1 MKTKKFKVLLCL
13 VCLLVPLLLPVE
25 GLAKE
30 IKSLVN
36 EQKVIQEEYLP
47 LPGNSTNPYGGTDY
61 YIDATLGNDENTGNS
76 KEQPWQNVTRAN
88 KVTFQ
93 AGDRILLKNG
103 EEWQDQ
109 QLWPKG
115 SGEEGKPITIDCYG
129 DADLGRPYIATNGNV
144 ENPVNYVAGTFKKD
158 KDKVGLTGA
167 VVLRNQQ
174 YWEIHNLELS
184 NDDDFNE
191 DINVSAKIKSVVRDG
206 ISVSINADK
215 FAPEETNRI
224 MHGIKITNCYIHD
237 IDGPTDWQQIHYGGI
252 VFQVF
257 GEKSYKEYDEGQYYF
272 KDIVIENNLFK
283 KTELHAIE
291 FAFNW
296 FYDRNYESGEYDE
309 TGKFHE
315 GWEQLWVRNRDL
327 YSRDVKITNNYCED
341 IGQGAIQLANTKDM
355 VVEYNEVN
363 GFLQRYHAVS
373 CGLYLWAGA
382 DTVMQYN
389 EVYDGPWDEYDGTP
403 WDLEYTNFNVTYQYN
418 YSHDNAAGW
427 MAYMGNSSNSIA
439 RYNLS
444 VNDNGVIMKNMLSTN
459 YSPTFITNNI
469 FVYDAEKM
477 DWFHDEVFK
486 DKVYFMNNV
495 FYNTSTT
502 TPTKWYRK
510 NGALN
515 HAVFSNN
522 AFFET
527 GGEHSPQEPNDPKK
541 ITANPQFVGNPLNY
555 KQGNGVQNISN
566 SAAIFKLKETSP
578 LIDAGRYHRSL
589 GTTDFFETQL
599 YYGTAPDIGIHE
611 YIQGEKVENPIDD
624 QPIEI
629 ENHREKENIDYKKPN
644 TANYT
649 HPHNNYYYSAD
660 NLVDHDTTT
669 RWAAPDPEL
678 MTEGYPIKIEI
689 DFEKNTKFDEVYL
702 DEFSDS
708 GTNLRI
714 QSFEL
719 QKLTRDGEWETFTKR
734 DDGMGHDLTLN
745 DFGEIESAKLRLLIT
760 SQKPTEYYTPS
771 MTEIQVYSSNSQ
783 IGSEASIS
791 PHVFVYDQN
800 PAMRQDSN
808 NQIQFLVDV
817 SDDEFTSI
825 RYIGSE
831 GNVLGSLNEG
841 VDYQFDGQVMN
852 ISSTFLT
859 SKEVGSAGLQF
870 EFKSGKAIKTTM
882 ELTDTTM
889 LCERINE
896 GEKLSAKNDQ
906 LKQALIEAKTVLA
919 KVNRETTAM
928 GNDQV
933 THKEVV
939 EAEMALAKA
948 ITESHNINDTS
959 IQTNANPI
967 TNKQIKGHRLASQYT
982 QLF

>member
-1 MKTKKFKVLLCL
+1 M
-13 VCLLVPLLLPVE
+13 
-25 GLAKE
+25 
-30 IKSLVN
+30 
-36 EQKVIQEEYLP
+36 
-47 LPGNSTNPYGGTDY
+47 
-61 YIDATLGNDENTGNS
+61 
-76 KEQPWQNVTRAN
+76 
-88 KVTFQ
+88 TFQ

-418 YSHDNAAGW
+418 YSHD
-427 MAYMGNSSNSIA
+427 
-439 RYNLS
+439 
-444 VNDNGVIMKNMLSTN
+444 K
-459 YSPTFITNNI
+459 TF
-469 FVYDAEKM
+469 
-477 DWFHDEVFK
+477 
-486 DKVYFMNNV
+486 
-495 FYNTSTT
+495 
-502 TPTKWYRK
+502 
-510 NGALN
+510 
-515 HAVFSNN
+515 
-522 AFFET
+522 
-527 GGEHSPQEPNDPKK
+527 
-541 ITANPQFVGNPLNY
+541 
-555 KQGNGVQNISN
+555 
-566 SAAIFKLKETSP
+566 
-578 LIDAGRYHRSL
+578 
-589 GTTDFFETQL
+589 
-599 YYGTAPDIGIHE
+599 
-611 YIQGEKVENPIDD
+611 
-624 QPIEI
+624 
-629 ENHREKENIDYKKPN
+629 
-644 TANYT
+644 
-649 HPHNNYYYSAD
+649 
-660 NLVDHDTTT
+660 
-669 RWAAPDPEL
+669 
-678 MTEGYPIKIEI
+678 
-689 DFEKNTKFDEVYL
+689 
-702 DEFSDS
+702 
-708 GTNLRI
+708 
-714 QSFEL
+714 
-719 QKLTRDGEWETFTKR
+719 
-734 DDGMGHDLTLN
+734 
-745 DFGEIESAKLRLLIT
+745 
-760 SQKPTEYYTPS
+760 
-771 MTEIQVYSSNSQ
+771 
-783 IGSEASIS
+783 
-791 PHVFVYDQN
+791 
-800 PAMRQDSN
+800 
-808 NQIQFLVDV
+808 
-817 SDDEFTSI
+817 
-825 RYIGSE
+825 
-831 GNVLGSLNEG
+831 
-841 VDYQFDGQVMN
+841 
-852 ISSTFLT
+852 
-859 SKEVGSAGLQF
+859 
-870 EFKSGKAIKTTM
+870 
-882 ELTDTTM
+882 
-889 LCERINE
+889 C
-896 GEKLSAKNDQ
+896 
-906 LKQALIEAKTVLA
+906 
-919 KVNRETTAM
+919 
-928 GNDQV
+928 
-933 THKEVV
+933 
-939 EAEMALAKA
+939 
-948 ITESHNINDTS
+948 
-959 IQTNANPI
+959 
-967 TNKQIKGHRLASQYT
+967 
-982 QLF
+982 